1 MTHQDRAQ
9 IEDCYVRYCAVIKP
23 LIANIESLSEKIPL
37 SLFNEI
43 RAFNDHIARC
53 YYLDP
58 DEDFIKE
65 QITKAQRHIERI
77 TLDCFKCLNV
87 ILYQRIELFE
97 RQTKNVDLTVIDNGE
112 FFPEYSRMKLNA
124 ANFVRLAKLEEAR
137 NSERALD
144 FYQDSYNVYTRL
156 VEKIDSVSEKVKWAK
171 VRFTSKRIITIIAW
185 VVSVIISAIL
195 SAVFSCEIV
204 SAISEK
210 I

>member
-1 MTHQDRAQ
+1 MTEQDRTQ

-37 SLFNEI
+37 PLFNEI

-53 YYLDP
+53 FYLAP
-58 DEDFIKE
+58 EEDFIKE

-87 ILYQRIELFE
+87 ILYNRIELFE

-112 FFPEYSRMKLNA
+112 FFPEYSKLKINA
-124 ANFVRLAKLEEAR
+124 ANLVRLAKLEEAR
-137 NSERALD
+137 SSDQALD

-156 VEKIDSVSEKVKWAK
+156 VEKIESVSEKVKWAK
-171 VRFTSKRIITIIAW
+171 VRFSSKRIITIIAW
-185 VVSVIISAIL
+185 ILSVVISAIL
-195 SAVFSCEIV
+195 SAVFSCEIIA
-204 SAISEK
+204 SLL
-210 I
+210 